1 MHGPICISRTN
12 LTPFSFRYKT
22 LVSAALSGDTA
33 ADRAAAEAKLQH
45 LYREGPLDSVD
56 QWAQLSGSD
65 ASAALVA
72 LGGGPSGGPRVWS
85 HCRFV
90 KPRIQFIPD
99 SLIYSVPLFLK
110 QQCDRTLGEPRTEIV
125 LAGIDSDKKGA
136 AIRVGDYK
144 LLIGS
149 DWGADRARSHCRFV
163 PPLIS
168 IPYQVHK
175 HIRCLCS

>member
-1 MHGPICISRTN
+1 MVG
-12 LTPFSFRYKT
+12 L
-22 LVSAALSGDTA
+22 
-33 ADRAAAEAKLQH
+33 E
-45 LYREGPLDSVD
+45 
-56 QWAQLSGSD
+56 
-65 ASAALVA
+65 
-72 LGGGPSGGPRVWS
+72 LG
-85 HCRFV
+85 
-90 KPRIQFIPD
+90 RIQFIPD

-110 QQCDRTLGEPRTEIV
+110 QQCDRTIGGPRTEIV

-144 LLIGS
+144 LLIG